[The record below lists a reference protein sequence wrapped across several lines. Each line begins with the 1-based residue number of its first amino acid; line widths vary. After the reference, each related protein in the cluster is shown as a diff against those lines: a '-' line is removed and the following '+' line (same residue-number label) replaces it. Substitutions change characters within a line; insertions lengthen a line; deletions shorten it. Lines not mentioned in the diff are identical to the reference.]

1 MQVFGEITYLP
12 RSKSW
17 KIVCQPHVSLKLK
30 RLFTNINADVVG
42 ESRLTAT
49 PANSRD
55 LEWFTLRFPMTVTP
69 PGKLTEIADKYR
81 EQQTTLENLLSG
93 AYTGTNNFTL
103 KKPARDY
110 QTVAANTWLTVGGLL
125 LGDAVGL
132 GKAQPLDAKVLTPS
146 GWKLMGEL
154 KIGDEVV
161 DPDGG
166 TGFVEGI
173 FPQGEKDIYRL
184 TAKDN
189 SSTECCDDHLWTIQ
203 TIEDRISGK
212 FRTLTTNYMREKGVF
227 EPNGKH
233 RRNKFFLPRIQPTEF
248 SPRPNPIIP
257 AYTMG
262 ALLGDGGFRSSK
274 VGLTAKEIEIV
285 DRVRS
290 ELPPNLTLK
299 HLGEKENPYDY
310 SLRVNWEQLNTTR
323 IRKEKRCRSDEPDTI
338 NQYGEELVRLELA
351 GKYSYEKHIPE
362 EYLYASVADRI
373 ELLRGIMDTDG
384 ECNSQY
390 GAYFSSSSEQFAKDV
405 ADLVRSLG
413 GQASFREGSVGKYR
427 LPSGEKKT
435 CRPSWNVSVKMDFP
449 PFHLKRKIAIW
460 KTPMFA
466 RAIVGIESVGKKEA
480 QCIRVSTRRHL
491 YLTDDYIPT
500 HNTVSALTGLT
511 DERTLPALIV
521 VQSHLPDQWIEKIQ
535 EFTHLTTHKV
545 LKGTPYDVTKYTGG
559 VFPDVLVLNYHK
571 LSGWAETIAGMM
583 KSVVYDEVQELRHT
597 GTAKYSAAELLAKK
611 VPYRLGL
618 SATPI
623 FNYGGEIW
631 NVMNI
636 LTPDQLGSFPEFRRE
651 WSNQN
656 SDDAKLRIKDPKVF
670 GFYLRQE
677 GFMLRRT
684 RKEVRRELPAV
695 TVVPHKVAADLSV
708 LNVIKGD
715 AIRLAQLILQQK
727 QDFQGQKMQAAGEF
741 DLKMRLSTGI
751 AKAPHVAE
759 FVKML
764 CLDNDIKV
772 ILFAWHRECYD
783 IYMEA
788 LAELNP
794 VMYTGSENPAQ
805 KQAAKQRFIHGDSR
819 LMLMSLRSGAGT
831 DGLQDVC
838 STVVFGEYDY
848 SPAVH
853 KQCIGRVN
861 RDRSDGS
868 PCDPVV
874 AYYATSDHGSDPT
887 MMRILGLKNEQAAGV
902 VDPDSDLSE
911 DIQVDPESV
920 KRLAREFLERQG
932 IPVEADLDSNN
943 VAEV

>member
-1 MQVFGEITYLP
+1 MQVYGEVTYLP

-55 LEWFTLRFPMTVTP
+55 LEWFLDRYPMSVNP
-69 PGKLTEIADKYR
+69 AGKLTEIADKYR

-110 QTVAANTWLTVGGLL
+110 QLTAANTWLTVGGLL

-132 GKAQPLDAKVLTPS
+132 GK
-146 GWKLMGEL
+146 
-154 KIGDEVV
+154 
-161 DPDGG
+161 
-166 TGFVEGI
+166 
-173 FPQGEKDIYRL
+173 
-184 TAKDN
+184 
-189 SSTECCDDHLWTIQ
+189 
-203 TIEDRISGK
+203 
-212 FRTLTTNYMREKGVF
+212 
-227 EPNGKH
+227 
-233 RRNKFFLPRIQPTEF
+233 
-248 SPRPNPIIP
+248 
-257 AYTMG
+257 
-262 ALLGDGGFRSSK
+262 
-274 VGLTAKEIEIV
+274 
-285 DRVRS
+285 
-290 ELPPNLTLK
+290 
-299 HLGEKENPYDY
+299 
-310 SLRVNWEQLNTTR
+310 
-323 IRKEKRCRSDEPDTI
+323 
-338 NQYGEELVRLELA
+338 
-351 GKYSYEKHIPE
+351 
-362 EYLYASVADRI
+362 
-373 ELLRGIMDTDG
+373 
-384 ECNSQY
+384 
-390 GAYFSSSSEQFAKDV
+390 
-405 ADLVRSLG
+405 
-413 GQASFREGSVGKYR
+413 
-427 LPSGEKKT
+427 
-435 CRPSWNVSVKMDFP
+435 
-449 PFHLKRKIAIW
+449 
-460 KTPMFA
+460 
-466 RAIVGIESVGKKEA
+466 
-480 QCIRVSTRRHL
+480 
-491 YLTDDYIPT
+491 
-500 HNTVSALTGLT
+500 TVSALTGLT
-511 DERTLPALIV
+511 DQRTLPALVV

-559 VFPDVLVLNYHK
+559 IFPDVLVLNYHK
-571 LSGWAETIAGMM
+571 LAGWADTIAGML

-597 GTAKYSAAELLAKK
+597 GTAKYSAAELLASK

-631 NVMNI
+631 NVMNV

-670 GFYLRQE
+670 GFFLRQE
-677 GFMLRRT
+677 GLMLRRT

-715 AIRLAQLILQQK
+715 AVRLAQLILHQK
-727 QDFQGQKMQAAGEF
+727 QDFKGQKMQAAGEF
-741 DLKMRLSTGI
+741 DLRMRMATGI

-772 ILFAWHRECYD
+772 ILFGWHREVYD
-783 IYMEA
+783 IWMEA
-788 LAELNP
+788 LEDLNP
-794 VMYTGSENPAQ
+794 VMYTGSETPAQ
-805 KQAAKQRFIHGDSR
+805 KEAAKWEFIHGKSR

-853 KQCIGRVN
+853 KQCTGRVN
-861 RDRSDGS
+861 RDRSDGT

-887 MMRILGLKNEQAAGV
+887 MMRILGIKNEQSEGIV
-902 VDPDSDLSE
+902 NPDSDLAE
-911 DIQVDPESV
+911 DIQVDPENV
-920 KRLAREFLERQG
+920 KRLAREFLTQHG
-932 IPVEADLDSNN
+932 IAIEADQDSNN
-943 VAEV
+943 SAEVV